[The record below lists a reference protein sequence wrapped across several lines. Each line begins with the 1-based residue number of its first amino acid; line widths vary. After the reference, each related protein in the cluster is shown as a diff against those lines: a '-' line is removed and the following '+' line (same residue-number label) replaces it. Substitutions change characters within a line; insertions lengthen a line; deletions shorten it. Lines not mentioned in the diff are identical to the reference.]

1 MPHFIRV
8 AHRKGW
14 QIEIFERERMV
25 ESTTVASRDEALG
38 YAKSLNPD
46 WIEVGDIANLDT
58 PDQHHVWTTLRRQAD
73 GSYTA
78 SPLKWQRGT
87 SG

>member
-1 MPHFIRV
+1 MRHFIRV

-14 QIEIFERERMV
+14 QIEIFKGEGMV
-25 ESTTVASRDEALG
+25 ESSTVASRDEALG

-46 WIEVGDIANLDT
+46 WIEVGDIADLDT
-58 PDQHHVWTTLRRQAD
+58 PDQQHVWTTLRRQAD
-73 GSYTA
+73 GSYAA

-87 SG
+87 SR